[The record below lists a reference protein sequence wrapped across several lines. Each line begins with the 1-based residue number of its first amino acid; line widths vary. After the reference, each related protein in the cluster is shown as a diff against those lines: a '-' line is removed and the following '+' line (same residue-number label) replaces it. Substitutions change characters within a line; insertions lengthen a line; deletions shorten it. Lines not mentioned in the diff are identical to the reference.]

1 MVDASELIPDE
12 GIFLVD
18 AFEHIFRAM
27 TPNWQDLENQVT
39 DPAVQLRHME
49 VDHGRREAS
58 GKAWAAY
65 EGAELKANRW
75 LRCSLGKGLI
85 TAFIFFNG
93 KPLQLP
99 RHGWENAGL
108 LQNGIDSNFVGPDD
122 PINPGPDTE
131 INGVRRPV
139 YFVHSD
145 LVALVEKAF
154 GIAEPPK
161 SRGGRPRKHD
171 WDEGR
176 AFAEKI
182 FAERGDF
189 AEVQNQTPGWQT
201 EADFA
206 RAIME
211 HMSNPSFGNGVEPPF
226 STAKKFV
233 SDFIKQKRGG
243 RK

>member
-108 LQNGIDSNFVGPDD
+108 LQNGINSNFVGPDD
-122 PINPGPDTE
+122 PINPGPE
-131 INGVRRPV
+131 CQINGVRRPV

-145 LVALVEKAF
+145 LVALV
-154 GIAEPPK
+154 GTSI
-161 SRGGRPRKHD
+161 RYC
-171 WDEGR
+171 
-176 AFAEKI
+176 
-182 FAERGDF
+182 
-189 AEVQNQTPGWQT
+189 
-201 EADFA
+201 
-206 RAIME
+206 
-211 HMSNPSFGNGVEPPF
+211 
-226 STAKKFV
+226 
-233 SDFIKQKRGG
+233 
-243 RK
+243 